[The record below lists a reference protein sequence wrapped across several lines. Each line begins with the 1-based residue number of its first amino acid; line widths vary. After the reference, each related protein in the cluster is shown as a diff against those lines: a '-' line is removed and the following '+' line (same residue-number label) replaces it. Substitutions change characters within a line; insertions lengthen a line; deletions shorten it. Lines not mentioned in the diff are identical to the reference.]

1 MKSNIK
7 ILLIPIF
14 LFLSNQIVKSQGCS
28 GFNIKKESEIASACA
43 GISMTMMHDINGK
56 AYLYVAN
63 KEAGLKIYDISTITL
78 PTLVKTIPVT
88 SLGNMDV
95 MSLTQNGNYLYLA
108 LGNHFNTNQNAG
120 MAIIDIIVPF
130 DASVMDFWELPS
142 SGGGSGVI
150 KVEGNYA
157 YLGAMK
163 FGLMILNITD
173 KSNIQ
178 LASKFVPD
186 INYPTINPNPNL
198 YNARGMEVKNDIVYL
213 CYDAGGI
220 RIINVFDKAKP
231 KETGHYSN
239 PALNGK
245 PRAYNNLVL
254 DDSLLYIA
262 VDYCGLEIL
271 NVKDTA
277 KIKMT
282 GKWNPY
288 NCPTNNWFTSPV
300 HANEIQYNK
309 ACKTLFVSTGK
320 SDMMVLNVSNPA
332 LPDSC
337 NFYGGV
343 LNDIG
348 TWGVGLYQNQI
359 YLSYVCAVIPFSS
372 NWTGVKILTYTPC
385 NGSTKTYN
393 SSGIELYPNPSKN
406 LLTVQ
411 SGFDLSKS
419 QISITNVLGQ
429 YVYPDISI
437 VSINQASIDLTGL
450 SDGIYFINIP
460 HKDKDYT
467 ARIVKNSHRF

>member
-1 MKSNIK
+1 MKRHFK
-7 ILLIPIF
+7 ISSIIF
-14 LFLSNQIVKSQGCS
+14 LFLFSNYFSKSQGCS
-28 GFNIKKESEIASACA
+28 GFNIKKESEIASTCS
-43 GISMTMMHDINGK
+43 GIAMTMIHDVTGK

-63 KEAGLKIYDISTITL
+63 KEAGLKIYDISTIAS
-78 PTLVKTIPVT
+78 PNLVKTIPI
-88 SLGNMDV
+88 SQFGNMDA
-95 MSLTQNGNYLYLA
+95 MNLTQSGNYLYLA

-120 MAIIDIIVPF
+120 MAIIDVLVPF

-163 FGLMILNITD
+163 FGLMILDVTN

-178 LASKFVPD
+178 LVSKFLPD
-186 INYPTINPNPNL
+186 INYPTKNPNPNL
-198 YNARGMEVKNDIVYL
+198 YNARGMEVKNDIIYL
-213 CYDAGGI
+213 CYDAGGV
-220 RIINVFDKAKP
+220 RIINVLDKAKP

-245 PRAYNNLVL
+245 ARAYNNLVL

-271 NVKDTA
+271 NVKDTSN
-277 KIKMT
+277 IKLR

-309 ACKTLFVSTGK
+309 ACKTAFVSTGK
-320 SDMMVLNVSNPA
+320 SDMMVLDVSNPT

-343 LNDIG
+343 SNDIG

-359 YLSYVCAVIPFSS
+359 YLSYICSIIPFSS

-385 NGSTKTYN
+385 TN
-393 SSGIELYPNPSKN
+393 SIKNEDLNGIELYPNPSKN
-406 LLTVQ
+406 KLTIQFGFSLDKSKIFVINSLGKKTNPDILMNSSNQVQ
-411 SGFDLSKS
+411 INLEDLS
-419 QISITNVLGQ
+419 T
-429 YVYPDISI
+429 
-437 VSINQASIDLTGL
+437 
-450 SDGIYFINIP
+450 GIYYIIISTKNKI
-460 HKDKDYT
+460 YT
-467 ARIVKNSHRF
+467 SKFTKN